1 MQIPVCY
8 MCKCCNVVSLLFLA
22 YKVPGP
28 GLYSGQG
35 WGCRGGTSMKVIPV
49 MEERQVLH
57 LSCHLRFKS
66 MTGLWQEVI
75 SLGDGDSPSTP
86 HDFLGPRFK
95 SHEVWQSLVS
105 LRAPCPYNRAPSC
118 PLVWAGFLPPC
129 NQWYVKKAKML
140 EDHQHSLAAL
150 GKVKVIT
157 FHWCWGRLGARNLTL
172 RWALD
177 LTLFG
182 DEASKDWKHGQKDG
196 SWKMQFDTCQTL
208 RSHTSLQESGM
219 CEREWGAPGLER

>member
-1 MQIPVCY
+1 MTSRSLLLVNKFMYSFKHTWIQVPVLQLAGFVSLGKMVLSLPICKVRRSQYLFWGDIWRFNKNKVKMQIPVCY

-118 PLVWAGFLPPC
+118 PLV
-129 NQWYVKKAKML
+129 
-140 EDHQHSLAAL
+140 
-150 GKVKVIT
+150 
-157 FHWCWGRLGARNLTL
+157 
-172 RWALD
+172 
-177 LTLFG
+177 
-182 DEASKDWKHGQKDG
+182 
-196 SWKMQFDTCQTL
+196 
-208 RSHTSLQESGM
+208 
-219 CEREWGAPGLER
+219 